1 MCGYSLLICA
11 NCKCIIQYLNSKL
24 DKFPLIFFLYALS
37 LNIMRYCTGFLNH
50 VFIIIVFLRI
60 KVVLKN
66 NGYISENYSVSNGFF
81 LTNQSMIFDKWIFNE
96 ICQANKKNTILDN
109 MEILH
114 VVAGFAKMRLN
125 RDIHWGHWTVLS
137 LMPIWFTC
145 IWINNLK
152 QHKNCF
158 GSKLLLNALGTVN
171 RKWGQVTVNANLVKL
186 SNLLNMFCP
195 NIYVKN
201 SVLSFPT
208 C

>member
-1 MCGYSLLICA
+1 
-11 NCKCIIQYLNSKL
+11 
-24 DKFPLIFFLYALS
+24 
-37 LNIMRYCTGFLNH
+37 MRYCTCFLNH

-81 LTNQSMIFDKWIFNE
+81 SNKSINDILINEYLTR
-96 ICQANKKNTILDN
+96 
-109 MEILH
+109 
-114 VVAGFAKMRLN
+114 FAKLTRKILYWIIWKFTMLLL
-125 RDIHWGHWTVLS
+125 DLLKWGWIHWGHWTVLS

-158 GSKLLLNALGTVN
+158 GSKLLLNALGKFN
-171 RKWGQVTVNANLVKL
+171 RKWGQVTVKIDFANLVKL

>member
-1 MCGYSLLICA
+1 M
-11 NCKCIIQYLNSKL
+11 KIIQ
-24 DKFPLIFFLYALS
+24 FPMDFFQQ
-37 LNIMRYCTGFLNH
+37 I
-50 VFIIIVFLRI
+50 
-60 KVVLKN
+60 
-66 NGYISENYSVSNGFF
+66 
-81 LTNQSMIFDKWIFNE
+81 NQWYFDKWIFNK

-109 MEILH
+109 MEIHH

-125 RDIHWGHWTVLS
+125 GDIHWGHWTVLS

-158 GSKLLLNALGTVN
+158 GSKLLLNALGRVN
-171 RKWGQVTVNANLVKL
+171 RKWGQVTVKIDFANLVKL

-195 NIYVKN
+195 NIHVYVKN